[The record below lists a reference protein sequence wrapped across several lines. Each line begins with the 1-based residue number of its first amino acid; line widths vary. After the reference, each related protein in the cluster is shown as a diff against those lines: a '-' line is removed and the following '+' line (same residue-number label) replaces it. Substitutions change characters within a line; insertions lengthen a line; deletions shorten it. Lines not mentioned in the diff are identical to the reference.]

1 MVMHQHE
8 MLPQFDKMICPRVNE
23 SEPAARPEHPR
34 RLGEILRRE
43 DADYQIECRIV
54 HRPAGPQISHGKRKA
69 WPASRRQTR
78 CGGRSIESETD
89 HRKAEVRRDAREVM
103 AGSGAGIED
112 TPGSVGRQR
121 DGLSQVPPDRRRD
134 EVEMTCFEECRSM
147 RQLIEPVAAFRRAP
161 TVARQQVDIALTRE
175 IEAVAVTT
183 DERARRGAEA
193 KPTDRTAQ
201 QTMTRAG

>member
-1 MVMHQHE
+1 
-8 MLPQFDKMICPRVNE
+8 
-23 SEPAARPEHPR
+23 
-34 RLGEILRRE
+34 
-43 DADYQIECRIV
+43 
-54 HRPAGPQISHGKRKA
+54 
-69 WPASRRQTR
+69 
-78 CGGRSIESETD
+78 
-89 HRKAEVRRDAREVM
+89 
-103 AGSGAGIED
+103 
-112 TPGSVGRQR
+112 
-121 DGLSQVPPDRRRD
+121 
-134 EVEMTCFEECRSM
+134 MTCFEECRSM